1 MDYWAGNEIIIV
13 KSVTEGWTCHGGV
26 LATVGLDGLGM
37 STRGNASGSEGEK
50 IHEWRVAQ

>member
-1 MDYWAGNEIIIV
+1 MEYGAGNEIT
-13 KSVTEGWTCHGGV
+13 KLVTEGWTCRGGV

-50 IHEWRVAQ
+50 THEWGLAQ